1 MEYRSLGGA
10 RVPIIGLGTFRSFD
24 VSSETDIESRH
35 KLIANCVETGVTFID
50 SSPMYGRSEQV
61 IGRTTM
67 GQQANLQFA
76 TKVWTRGRR
85 QGEAQIEQSFEL
97 MKADHIDVLQ
107 IHNLLDWQTHLE
119 TLERLKDAGRISV
132 IGITHYT
139 TSAFPEMM
147 RIMRSK
153 RIGSVQVPYN
163 VGNLACTE
171 EMLPLA
177 EELGIGVI
185 VMEPLGQGR
194 FLRQLRRQPRVEPLK
209 EFGLS
214 MWSQALLAWVV
225 SDRRVSVA
233 IPATSRPERI
243 IGNAQAGDAGH
254 LPQDVRDY
262 IREETMR
269 CL

>member
-1 MEYRSLGGA
+1 
-10 RVPIIGLGTFRSFD
+10 
-24 VSSETDIESRH
+24 
-35 KLIANCVETGVTFID
+35 
-50 SSPMYGRSEQV
+50 
-61 IGRTTM
+61 M

-76 TKVWTRGRR
+76 TKVWTHGRR

-97 MKADHIDVLQ
+97 MKADHIDVFQ

-119 TLERLKDAGRISV
+119 TLERLKDEGRTSV

-147 RIMRSK
+147 RIMRSR
-153 RIGSVQVPYN
+153 RIDSVQVPYN
-163 VGNLACTE
+163 VGDLACTE

-194 FLRQLRRQPRVEPLK
+194 FLRQLRRQPSVEPLK
-209 EFGLS
+209 GVGLS
-214 MWSQALLAWVV
+214 KWAQAVLAWVV

-243 IGNAQAGDAGH
+243 IENAQAGNAGH

-262 IREETMR
+262 IRE
-269 CL
+269 